1 MRYER
6 FWINTVFLIAISCSR
21 ETPAPPATQTQTPA
35 TTLPATSTLATSTVP
50 LTTSAQPI
58 EKTAVKNGGSYAE
71 GMLWLQSAPAFH
83 FVVDEGGV
91 HAEGDL
97 TRRTVGAESVRI
109 RANGEEWRASA
120 GPRGVAWEI
129 RKGNA
134 WTAASPPTYGNRIYQ
149 RVTLAFDPQKKEG
162 DAQFVA
168 AEGTA
173 NHYRFTNAN
182 TGEVHEVWVN
192 VADSHVERMKIGSSF
207 EMKLK
212 IEN

>member
-6 FWINTVFLIAISCSR
+6 FCIITTFLIAGSCSR
-21 ETPAPPATQTQTPA
+21 ETPAPPAAPTQTTA
-35 TTLPATSTLATSTVP
+35 TTSVSAPV
-50 LTTSAQPI
+50 TTSERPAEPP
-58 EKTAVKNGGSYAE
+58 TGGRGSYKEA
-71 GMLWLQSAPAFH
+71 MLWLQSAPAFR

-91 HAEGDL
+91 HADGDL
-97 TRRTVGAESVRI
+97 TRRRIGAESVRI
-109 RANGEEWRASA
+109 RANREEWRATA
-120 GPRGVAWEI
+120 GARGVTWEI

-134 WTAASPPTYGNRIYQ
+134 WTAAPAPAYGNRLYQ

-162 DAQFVA
+162 DAQLIA

-182 TGEVHEVWVN
+182 TGELHDVWVN
-192 VADSHVERMKIGSSF
+192 VVDNHIERMKIGDSF

-212 IEN
+212 IEK

>member
-6 FWINTVFLIAISCSR
+6 FCINAILLMAIACSR
-21 ETPAPPATQTQTPA
+21 ETPAPPAAPAAPTQTAA
-35 TTLPATSTLATSTVP
+35 TTSGSAPVATKEPAART
-50 LTTSAQPI
+50 
-58 EKTAVKNGGSYAE
+58 GGSYKEA
-71 GMLWLQSAPAFH
+71 MVWLRSAPAFH
-83 FVVDEGGV
+83 FTLDENGI
-91 HAEGDL
+91 HAEGEL
-97 TRRTVGAESVRI
+97 ARRTIGAESVRV
-109 RANGEEWRASA
+109 RANGEEWRATA
-120 GPRGVAWEI
+120 GTRGVAWEL

-134 WTAASPPTYGNRIYQ
+134 WKAASAPAYGNRLYQ

-173 NHYRFTNAN
+173 NHYRFTDAN
-182 TGEVHEVWVN
+182 TAEVHDVWVN
-192 VADSHVERMKIGSSF
+192 AVDNHVERMKIGDSF